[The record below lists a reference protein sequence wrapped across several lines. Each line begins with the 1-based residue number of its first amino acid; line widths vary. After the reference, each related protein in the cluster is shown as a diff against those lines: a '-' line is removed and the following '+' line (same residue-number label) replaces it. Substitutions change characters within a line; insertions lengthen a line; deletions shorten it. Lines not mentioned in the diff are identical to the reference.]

1 LILGELAAL
10 GTSIAW
16 AFTSIFFTIGG
27 REVGAAVVNR
37 SRLLFAIVL
46 VSLAHWLLLGRLFP
60 FEAEPFRWF
69 WLALSSILGLIAG
82 DGMLFQA
89 FIHLGP
95 RLSQLIMSLAP
106 IFATLMAGVF
116 FGETIERIELFGIGL
131 TILGVGWVVSERRGP
146 SVVVDKH
153 YGRGLLFALGG
164 AMGQASGLIASR
176 LGLSGEFDPLSA
188 NLIRLVVAAAI
199 LWSLTIAQGRVGYTI
214 QQWRNRKGLLGIAGG
229 TIAGPFSGIW
239 LSLIAIKLTRI
250 GIASTL
256 MSLAPI
262 ILIPLSRIFFKEP
275 ITLRSIAG
283 TIIALAGVAVLFVE

>member
-1 LILGELAAL
+1 MILGELAAL

-27 REVGAAVVNR
+27 REVGSAVVNR

-46 VSLAHWLLLGRLFP
+46 VSIAHWILLGRIFP
-60 FEAEPFRWF
+60 FDAEPFRWG
-69 WLALSSILGLIAG
+69 WLALSGVLGLIVG

-95 RLSQLIMSLAP
+95 RLSQLVMSLAP
-106 IFATLMAGVF
+106 IFATLMAWIF
-116 FGETIERIELFGIGL
+116 FGETIQTIELWGISL
-131 TILGVGWVVSERRGP
+131 TILGVGWVVSEPRGP
-146 SVVVDKH
+146 TVIVNKH

-164 AMGQASGLIASR
+164 ALGQASGLITSR
-176 LGLSGEFDPLSA
+176 LGLSGDFDPLSA

-199 LWSLTIAQGRVGYTI
+199 LWGLTIARGHVGYTI

-229 TIAGPFSGIW
+229 TIAGPFIGIW
-239 LSLIAIKLTRI
+239 LSLIAIQLARI

-262 ILIPLSRIFFKEP
+262 ILIPLSRILFKEP
-275 ITLRSIAG
+275 ITIRSVGG
-283 TIIALAGVAVLFVE
+283 TIIALAGVALLFVG